1 MKGWE
6 SVCDAVKIDRLAR
19 IPKLGALT
27 IIQSMIL
34 PLPKVTASTELL
46 TAVWQKTG
54 SLKQALSF
62 IEKQAGLTS
71 TEDVVLFDG
80 TGVVCQDLAVA
91 SDAVELALKTGDA
104 VEIVS

>member
-1 MKGWE
+1 M
-6 SVCDAVKIDRLAR
+6 
-19 IPKLGALT
+19 
-27 IIQSMIL
+27 
-34 PLPKVTASTELL
+34 PLPKVNASTLLL
-46 TAVWQKTG
+46 TEVWQKAG
-54 SLKQALSF
+54 SPKWALSF

-71 TEDVVLFDG
+71 TEEITLFDG